1 MGVGLGTMAGVG
13 GAVGGVVGNV
23 VNGALNN
30 AEQPTD
36 DMAVF
41 KAKVDKLT
49 VMKNAGLLTDEEFNG
64 LKAELLKSIL

>member
-1 MGVGLGTMAGVG
+1 MNIKTKRIISILLLTVMIISLCT
-13 GAVGGVVGNV
+13 VV
-23 VNGALNN
+23 N

-36 DMAVF
+36 DMAAF